1 MTLPELPD
9 YGIIDA
15 HTHPYLAADRNFP
28 FAVPVTYDEFFAEQR
43 RAGISCS
50 CGAFNIR
57 NDGSDFSVIRQCNE
71 RVLEVHAAYPD
82 QFLPGVNVHP
92 NFPEESC
99 AEVQKFYDMGFR
111 WIGEIAGYVMNYTH
125 YYTPGLLPVMELAQD
140 RGMVLNIHPSSLED
154 IENILK
160 NFPRLKLLVAHPGAP
175 LSVEANYQLAE
186 KYKNLYFDLSGTGL
200 ARWGMV
206 KKGIELLGPDRIIF
220 GSDFPVIS
228 SGMYVAG
235 VLFEH
240 IRPEHLKMIF
250 RENFLNLTDYTL

>member
-1 MTLPELPD
+1 MSLPELPD

-15 HTHPYLAADRNFP
+15 HMHPYLASHRDFP
-28 FAVPVTYDEFFAEQR
+28 FSVPVTYDEYFAEQR
-43 RAGISCS
+43 RSGISLS

-57 NDGSDFSVIRQCNE
+57 NDGSDFSVIKECNR

-82 QFLPGVNVHP
+82 EFLPGVNVHP

-99 AEVQKFYDMGFR
+99 AEVQKFYDLGFR
-111 WIGEIAGYVMNYTH
+111 WIGEIAGYVMNYTN
-125 YYTPGLLPVMELAQD
+125 YCQGGLLQVMELAQD
-140 RGMVLNIHPSSLED
+140 LGMVLSVHPSNLED

-160 NFPRLKLLVAHPGAP
+160 NFPRLKLLVAHPAYP
-175 LSVEANYQLAE
+175 SIIENYQLGQ
-186 KYKNLYFDLSGTGL
+186 KYPNLHFDISGGGL
-200 ARWGMV
+200 PRWGML
-206 KKGIELLGPDRIIF
+206 KKGVEMLGPERILF

-240 IRPEHLKMIF
+240 LTPAERKMIF
-250 RENFLNLTDYTL
+250 RDNFLRLTGYEL